1 MVRYTGKLTLSDE
14 GLSMNIPISSSNEER
29 YDVPLMELF
38 DELLGKE
45 VTIDINRVVRF
56 SEEVSRGGED

>member
-1 MVRYTGKLTLSDE
+1 MVRYTGKLSLSE
-14 GLSMNIPISSSNEER
+14 GGLSINIPISNSSDER
-29 YDVPLMELF
+29 YDVPLKELF

-56 SEEVSRGGED
+56 SEEMPREGED